1 MVTTI
6 AFYGALIAAFAYL
19 CTFGGRTGLW
29 GGALLLAT
37 SLLAL
42 FVALYFRNDPV
53 LRIWLM
59 MLVDV
64 FSLGWKLALA
74 IWSTRNWPI
83 WVAAF
88 QVNVVA
94 AHVSIWL
101 VPDWR
106 GELYYA
112 MITVWAIPTVL
123 AMVIGTILDNRHA
136 GKVRVAGPRQGIG

>member
-19 CTFGGRTGLW
+19 ATYGGKTGLW
-29 GGALLLAT
+29 GGLLLSAG
-37 SLLAL
+37 SLLSL
-42 FVALYFRNDPV
+42 WVAIGVENPFERL
-53 LRIWLM
+53 WLM
-59 MLVDV
+59 AAVD
-64 FSLGWKLALA
+64 FLCLGWKLALA
-74 IWSTRNWPI
+74 FLSTRRWPV

-88 QVNVVA
+88 QVNIVA

-112 MITVWAIPTVL
+112 MVTVWAIPTVL

-136 GKVRVAGPRQGIG
+136 TRKRVVNLRLSTA

>member
-6 AFYGALIAAFAYL
+6 AFYGTLIAAFAYL
-19 CTFGGRTGLW
+19 ATYGGKTGLW
-29 GGALLLAT
+29 GGSLFSAG
-37 SLLAL
+37 SLLSL
-42 FVALYFRNDPV
+42 WVAIGVENTFERV
-53 LRIWLM
+53 WLM
-59 MLVDV
+59 AAVD
-64 FSLGWKLALA
+64 FLSLGWKLALA
-74 IWSTRNWPI
+74 FLSTRCWPI

-136 GKVRVAGPRQGIG
+136 AKVRVAGPRQGIG

>member
-1 MVTTI
+1 MTTTI

-19 CTFGGRTGLW
+19 ATYGGKTGLW
-29 GGALLLAT
+29 GVSLYSAG
-37 SLLAL
+37 SLLSL
-42 FVALYFRNDPV
+42 WVAIGVENPFERL
-53 LRIWLM
+53 WLM
-59 MLVDV
+59 AAVD
-64 FSLGWKLALA
+64 FLSLGWKLALA

-94 AHVSIWL
+94 AHLSIWM
-101 VPDWR
+101 VPSWR

-112 MITVWAIPTVL
+112 MTTVWAIPTLL

-136 GKVRVAGPRQGIG
+136 AEKRIANLRLGIG